1 MTRNGRIGIVVCA
14 LTLAAF
20 ASFLSGCGGG
30 MSSPAGGN
38 NPFTPGS
45 SAITLTITDAPPTG
59 VTVLSFEVTV
69 NGAILNPGNVPLLS
83 APQKIEVKELE
94 TNSAFL
100 STVNVPA
107 GTYQGITVNF
117 TNPELT
123 IMNQSGA
130 AIGNCA
136 NNSVCHIEPAAAGNI
151 SFSSAPFPITLQS
164 GDSTGF
170 QLDVNVAN
178 LISNSLA
185 LDFNAAGA
193 VTIAQL
199 PLPGQAAND
208 LDDLD
213 DLLGTVQNVDASN
226 KKFTLHTLTGDL
238 SIQADSNTEF
248 ELEGCAAD
256 DFSCF
261 QNGAVVEVDA
271 RLMSGGAFIAK
282 KIELEDNEDQNDNEL
297 YGVVFKVDD
306 ATHFEMVVLGE
317 LSAVQNVSLSNSVMV
332 TLNNPS
338 FQVQSDGLSV
348 PSALQGSFEAAS
360 DTSQLV
366 AGQEVQVKA
375 SGSILAGSP
384 LALTT
389 NRVRLR
395 MSQFTAN
402 VSGAPTSANFNVAN
416 LPGLFTG
423 AGINSIQVQTSSKAN
438 FQNVSGVSA
447 LVDED
452 QVSLRGL
459 LFANSGSP
467 VLIADKVRK
476 R

>member
-1 MTRNGRIGIVVCA
+1 MTRNGRIGIVVCV

-20 ASFLSGCGGG
+20 AAFLGGCGGG
-30 MSSPAGGN
+30 MASTGGN
-38 NPFTPGS
+38 NPFTPES
-45 SAITLTITDAPPTG
+45 SAVTLTITDAPPAG

-69 NGAILNPGNVPLLS
+69 NGAVLSPGNVQLVAS
-83 APQKIEVKELE
+83 PQKVEVKELE
-94 TNSAFL
+94 TESAFL
-100 STVNVPA
+100 STANIPA
-107 GTYQGITVNF
+107 GTYQSISVNF

-130 AIGNCA
+130 AIGSCA

-151 SFSSAPFPITLQS
+151 SLSSAPFPITLQS
-164 GDSTGF
+164 GGSGGF

-178 LISNSLA
+178 LISNTLT
-185 LDFNAAGA
+185 LDFNASGA
-193 VTIAQL
+193 VSIAQL
-199 PLPGQAAND
+199 PLPGQNAND
-208 LDDLD
+208 LSELD
-213 DLLGTVQNVDASN
+213 DLLGTVQSVDATN
-226 KKFTLHTLTGDL
+226 TKFTLHTLTGDFP
-238 SIQADSNTEF
+238 IQADSGTEF

-256 DFSCF
+256 NFSCL

-282 KIELEDNEDQNDNEL
+282 KIELEDNEDNQDNEL
-297 YGVVFKVDD
+297 YGVVFKIDD

-317 LSAVQNVSLSNSVMV
+317 LSAVNNVNLGNSVSV

-348 PSALQGSFEAAS
+348 PSALQGAFENAS

-366 AGQEVQVKA
+366 PGQEVQVKLN
-375 SGSILAGSP
+375 GSVSAGSP
-384 LALTT
+384 IALTT

-395 MSQFTAN
+395 MSQFSAN
-402 VSGAPTSANFNVAN
+402 VSGAPSSANFNVAN

-423 AGINSIQVQTSSKAN
+423 AGVTSIQVQTSSNTN
-438 FQNVSGVSA
+438 FQNVPGVSA

-452 QVSLRGL
+452 RVSLRGL
-459 LFANSGSP
+459 LFGNGGSP
-467 VLIADKVRK
+467 ILVADKVLK